1 VRTFVVRRV
10 GASLLVV
17 LLATMLVF
25 AGVRALPGDTALALA
40 GENRDPAVLEF
51 VRHKYGLDKPLPV
64 QYATW
69 LGHVVRGDFGQAG
82 RSGLEIG
89 PTILSRIPITLELAV
104 LSILVA
110 LVLGLPAGIIA
121 AVRRGS
127 IADYTGSAFAL
138 VGLSV
143 PHFWLGLLFILL
155 FAVKLGWLPAS
166 GYVPFFEDPIG
177 NLERMIM
184 PAVVLGTGFSAVV
197 MRQMRSSMLESLGT
211 DYVRTARAKGLSE
224 RQVVAGHALRNSL
237 LTVVTLAGVQ
247 LGVFISGAV
256 VTEQI
261 FVIPGFG
268 RLTVQAI
275 QQRDYSLIEG
285 VVLVAA
291 VGYVLAN
298 LLVDILYSYLNPR
311 IRVSAGPS

>member
-89 PTILSRIPITLELAV
+89 PTILSRIPITLELAF

-110 LVLGLPAGIIA
+110 LVLGLPAGIAA
-121 AVRRGS
+121 AVKRGS
-127 IADYTGSAFAL
+127 VADYTGSAFAL

-224 RQVVAGHALRNSL
+224 RQVVAGHALRNSM

-275 QQRDYSLIEG
+275 QQRDYALIEG

>member
-1 VRTFVVRRV
+1 MRGFVIRRV

-64 QYATW
+64 QYVTW

-89 PTILSRIPITLELAV
+89 PTIASRIPITLELAV

-127 IADYTGSAFAL
+127 LADYTGSAFAL

-166 GYVPFFEDPIG
+166 GYVPFFDDPIG

-275 QQRDYSLIEG
+275 QQRDYALIEG
-285 VVLVAA
+285 VVLVSA

-298 LLVDILYSYLNPR
+298 LLVDVLYSFLNPR
-311 IRVSAGPS
+311 IRVSATPS

>member
-1 VRTFVVRRV
+1 MRAFIVRRV

-51 VRHKYGLDKPLPV
+51 VRHKYGLDKPLPA
-64 QYATW
+64 QYVTW
-69 LGHVVRGDFGQAG
+69 LGHIVRGDFGQAG

-89 PTILSRIPITLELAV
+89 PTIASRIPITLELAV

-121 AVRRGS
+121 AVKRGS
-127 IADYTGSAFAL
+127 LADYTGSAFAL

-166 GYVPFFEDPIG
+166 GYVPFFQDPVG

-256 VTEQI
+256 ITEQI

-275 QQRDYSLIEG
+275 QQRDYALIEG

-298 LLVDILYSYLNPR
+298 LLVDVLYSFLNPR
-311 IRVSAGPS
+311 IRVSATPS

>member
-1 VRTFVVRRV
+1 VRSFVVRRV

-64 QYATW
+64 QYVTW

-104 LSILVA
+104 LSILIA
-110 LVLGLPAGIIA
+110 LVLGLPAGIAA
-121 AVRRGS
+121 AVKRGS
-127 IADYTGSAFAL
+127 VADYTGSAFAL

-224 RQVVAGHALRNSL
+224 RQVVAGHALRNSM

-275 QQRDYSLIEG
+275 QQRDYALIEG

-311 IRVSAGPS
+311 IRVAARPS

>member
-1 VRTFVVRRV
+1 MGVFVVRRV

-64 QYATW
+64 QYVTW

-89 PTILSRIPITLELAV
+89 PTILSRIPITLELAF
-104 LSILVA
+104 LSIFVA
-110 LVLGLPAGIIA
+110 LLLGLPAGIAA
-121 AVRRGS
+121 AVKRGS
-127 IADYTGSAFAL
+127 VADYTGSAFAL

-224 RQVVAGHALRNSL
+224 RQVVAGHALRNSM

-298 LLVDILYSYLNPR
+298 LMVDILYSYLNPR
-311 IRVSAGPS
+311 IRVAARPS

>member
-1 VRTFVVRRV
+1 VRSFVVRRV

-89 PTILSRIPITLELAV
+89 PTILSRIPITLELAF
-104 LSILVA
+104 LSIFVA
-110 LVLGLPAGIIA
+110 LLLGLPAGIAA
-121 AVRRGS
+121 AVKRGS
-127 IADYTGSAFAL
+127 VADYTGSAFAL

-224 RQVVAGHALRNSL
+224 RQVVAGHALRNSM

-275 QQRDYSLIEG
+275 QQRDYALIEG

-311 IRVSAGPS
+311 IRVAARPS

>member
-1 VRTFVVRRV
+1 VRGFIIRRV

-64 QYATW
+64 QYVTW

-89 PTILSRIPITLELAV
+89 PTIADRIPITLELAV

-121 AVRRGS
+121 AVKRGS
-127 IADYTGSAFAL
+127 LADYTGSAFAL

-166 GYVPFFEDPIG
+166 GYVPFFDDPIG

-298 LLVDILYSYLNPR
+298 LLVDVLYSYLNPR
-311 IRVSAGPS
+311 IRVSATPS